1 MVFDREKKA
10 WWLSLVSLPLLAATA
25 VLINAW
31 RNLDDYRHRLDTE
44 ITQGPELLDYAGATW
59 RLEKPRLLGDGRDTQ
74 VRFPGQMRLVIVR
87 MVATATVSIG
97 DGWGQCEVSLVD
109 ATGRRWRPLDVSLS
123 NDISRDLEPGR
134 DPINGCG
141 ITSLKP
147 PAKNHAVLIE
157 EKFVVPAEAI
167 STLSVRLSVG
177 AMRPAAI
184 GFPLGL
190 N

>member
-10 WWLSLVSLPLLAATA
+10 WWLSLISLPLLAAVA
-25 VLINAW
+25 VVINAW
-31 RNLDDYRHRLDTE
+31 RNLDDYRHRVESE
-44 ITQGPELLDYAGATW
+44 IALGPELLDYAGATW
-59 RLEKPRLLGDGRDTQ
+59 KLEKPRLIGDGRDTQ

-87 MVATATVSIG
+87 MVATATNDIG
-97 DGWGQCEVSLVD
+97 NGWGQCEVSLTD
-109 ATGRRWRPLDVSLS
+109 AAGRRWRPLDVSLS

-134 DPINGCG
+134 DPVNGCG

-147 PAKNHAVLIE
+147 PEKNHAALIE
-157 EKFVVPAEAI
+157 EKFVVPAEAV
-167 STLSVRLSVG
+167 STLSVRLSVA

-184 GFPLGL
+184 GFPLDL